1 MIVSYTSVAA
11 ALVYMMAV
19 TDTLKICEVNFVGV
33 FYNRNVVFLSLF
45 VSSYL
50 LLLLDSALSVS
61 I

>member
-1 MIVSYTSVAA
+1 MIVSYTSFAA